1 MVGFH
6 VLVLPLLLV
15 VGGILDAWF
24 PFFFCPGYGGCF
36 KRYCFFFSGLV
47 QVFILVGQSFTFF
60 VVVLGYLPSVLF
72 VFASTCITVSIFF
85 LLIDR

>member
-1 MVGFH
+1 MLGF
-6 VLVLPLLLV
+6 LS
-15 VGGILDAWF
+15 
-24 PFFFCPGYGGCF
+24 
-36 KRYCFFFSGLV
+36 FFSGLV

>member
-1 MVGFH
+1 MLGFLSSFAQAMGV
-6 VLVLPLLLV
+6 VLNAIVS
-15 VGGILDAWF
+15 
-24 PFFFCPGYGGCF
+24 
-36 KRYCFFFSGLV
+36 FFSGLV

-72 VFASTCITVSIFF
+72 VFASTCITVSIFS